1 MDKLHRLKQKPGQT
15 ADEII
20 TRFRNLAALAGI
32 NLTDHIV
39 AIDYLKR
46 VIRPEVVQQMETSLN
61 EPDTFEEWV
70 ANVIKFDRIM
80 TQHRGLGNFRRD
92 NRPNYNRNFHTFSPN
107 RSNRDPNAMDVDS
120 LSTRMNSADINAL
133 SPDRRQEMLNDRACF
148 HCGKKGHFIRDCRTR
163 IAAERNGRGN
173 SSNFSGRSNRTT
185 PSASTKQTPKEAA
198 RTIRTLLAQYS
209 AEEEAEIFKE
219 AEAATD
225 NQDFQ

>member
-32 NLTDHIV
+32 SLTDHIV

-107 RSNRDPNAMDVDS
+107 
-120 LSTRMNSADINAL
+120 
-133 SPDRRQEMLNDRACF
+133 
-148 HCGKKGHFIRDCRTR
+148 
-163 IAAERNGRGN
+163 
-173 SSNFSGRSNRTT
+173 
-185 PSASTKQTPKEAA
+185 
-198 RTIRTLLAQYS
+198 
-209 AEEEAEIFKE
+209 
-219 AEAATD
+219 
-225 NQDFQ
+225 